1 MNLNTKIW
9 LLPIGVGVA
18 FGLSLVLNLALSTRS
33 TTHLEK
39 LRSIDYPYLE
49 NMIRV
54 DHGIVNLR
62 TALQSV
68 VAEGDV
74 DRFKDARLASVSV
87 REALTRMRELADE
100 PGPVAAL
107 TTAFD
112 DYETTATAASKAFLA
127 HEDPGQ
133 RVSRMQAAQ
142 QTLTRLNSELLKGAR
157 FAVELRF
164 ANVAET
170 QRLSQWTSAATAL
183 LVLIGLAVGSRLIIG
198 SVWRELQAVHRQ
210 LLAAAR
216 QAGMAE
222 IATNVLHNVGNVLNS
237 VNISAGLISAQLRDT
252 KRKGLARAV
261 GLMDEHA
268 DDLGEFLTHNAK
280 GKLLPGYLRE
290 LAQALQHEQEFMT
303 EELGA
308 LAKSVDHIKDVVAT
322 QQSYAGTPRTVES
335 LKVGELLDDA
345 LRMNAGALA
354 RHRVTIVKNL
364 ADLPELPLDRHRLL
378 QILVNLISNAK
389 HAMHDKAGQDPCITL
404 VSRLAEVAGRSI
416 LSIEVADNGEG
427 IPPENLARLF
437 SHGFTTRKNGH
448 GFGLHSCVLAAQEM
462 GGNLTVR
469 SAGAGQGTAFTL
481 EIPIDTQGVRR

>member
-33 TTHLEK
+33 TTHMEK
-39 LRSIDYPYLE
+39 LRSIDNPYLE
-49 NMIRV
+49 CMIRV
-54 DHGIVNLR
+54 DRGIVDLR
-62 TALQSV
+62 TALQSA
-68 VAEGDV
+68 VAEGDE
-74 DRFKDARLASVSV
+74 DRLKDARLASASV
-87 REALTRMRELADE
+87 REALAGMRELAGE
-100 PGPVAAL
+100 AGPAAAL
-107 TTAFD
+107 TAAFD
-112 DYETTATAASKAFLA
+112 DYETTATAATQALLA
-127 HEDPGQ
+127 HRELGQ
-133 RVSRMQAAQ
+133 RVARMQAAQ
-142 QTLTRLNSELLKGAR
+142 QTLARRTSELLKGAR
-157 FAVELRF
+157 VGVELRF
-164 ANVAET
+164 AKVAET
-170 QRLSQWTSAATAL
+170 QRLSQWASAATAL

-198 SVWRELQAVHRQ
+198 SVWRELQAAHHR

-237 VNISAGLISAQLRDT
+237 VNVSVGLIGAQLRDS
-252 KRKGLARAV
+252 KGKGLARAV

-268 DDLGEFLTHNAK
+268 DDLGEFLTHDSR
-280 GKLLPGYLRE
+280 GKLLPDYLRE
-290 LAQALQHEQEFMT
+290 LARALQHEQEFLT
-303 EELGA
+303 KELHA
-308 LAKSVDHIKDVVAT
+308 LVKSVDHIKDVVAT
-322 QQSYAGTPRTVES
+322 QQSYAGTPRTIES

-389 HAMHDKAGQDPCITL
+389 HAMNDTAGQDPCITL
-404 VSRLAEVAGRSI
+404 ATRLADVAHRSI

-427 IPPENLARLF
+427 IAPENLARLF

-462 GGNLTVR
+462 GGSLTVR
-469 SAGAGQGTAFTL
+469 SAGVGQGATFTL
-481 EIPIDTQGVRR
+481 EIPVETQEVRR